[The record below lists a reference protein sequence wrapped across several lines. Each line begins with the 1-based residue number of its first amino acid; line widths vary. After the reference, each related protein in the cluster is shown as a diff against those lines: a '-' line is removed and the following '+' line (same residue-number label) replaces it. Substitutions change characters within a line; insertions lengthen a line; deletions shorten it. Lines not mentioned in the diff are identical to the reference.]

1 MNELELLLLKMHK
14 EGRISVTGT
23 YFVLMPDE
31 SKVEF
36 MYAYSSLNDEVITAK
51 IPLAGEL
58 ETEPLFTEEYY
69 TEKVNENKRKLGLK
83 I

>member
-14 EGRISVTGT
+14 EGRIPVTGT

-36 MYAYSSLNDEVITAK
+36 MYNCRFCDD
-51 IPLAGEL
+51 GENFPERDTWNQST
-58 ETEPLFTEEYY
+58 ETHSTVVENC
-69 TEKVNENKRKLGLK
+69 EKCGRGKL
-83 I
+83 